1 MSVATYASFGISAAG
16 GAPGT
21 DLDALIVRIR
31 RDIALRGDEQMFCAV
46 WHDFSPELECLVD
59 YLPGEC
65 ERSESMALG
74 NHVERMP
81 AWQILKILLAQQ
93 APMLPN

>member
-1 MSVATYASFGISAAG
+1 MSMETYASFGISAVG
-16 GAPGT
+16 SAPSA
-21 DLDALIVRIR
+21 DLDALIDRIR
-31 RDIALRGDEQMFCAV
+31 RDIALRGDEQMLCAI

-65 ERSESMALG
+65 ERGESMALG

-93 APMLPN
+93 ASLLPN

>member
-46 WHDFSPELECLVD
+46 
-59 YLPGEC
+59 
-65 ERSESMALG
+65 
-74 NHVERMP
+74 
-81 AWQILKILLAQQ
+81 
-93 APMLPN
+93 

>member
-1 MSVATYASFGISAAG
+1 M
-16 GAPGT
+16 
-21 DLDALIVRIR
+21 L
-31 RDIALRGDEQMFCAV
+31 CAV

-65 ERSESMALG
+65 ERSVSMALG

-93 APMLPN
+93 ASMLPN